1 MQKNSSENQPK
12 NQSKILKFVLIAFVV
27 LSMGTV
33 IYKAVKQS
41 YYGKISKQ
49 PKTTVLTETSV
60 ETAKPLSVFEV
71 KKTTS
76 QAKLVSN
83 PIPAKTAVVY
93 YFHTTFRCHS
103 CTMLET
109 YTREAV
115 EKNFASHY
123 KGWKIEFVSVNV
135 EEPSHR
141 HFIQD
146 YRLNAKSVIV
156 QKFEGNKPMD
166 WINLDK
172 VWYLVGNKE
181 SFINYVTEE
190 IRKLLDKK

>member
-1 MQKNSSENQPK
+1 MRKNSSENQQK
-12 NQSKILKFVLIAFVV
+12 NRSKILKFVLTAFVV
-27 LSMGTV
+27 LSIGTV
-33 IYKAVKQS
+33 VYKAVKPS
-41 YYGKISKQ
+41 YYAKNPEQAKA
-49 PKTTVLTETSV
+49 TVLTEPFM
-60 ETAKPLSVFEV
+60 ETAKPLPAFEV
-71 KKTTS
+71 KKTTFP
-76 QAKLVSN
+76 AKPVSN
-83 PIPAKTAVVY
+83 PIQAKTAVVY
-93 YFHTTFRCHS
+93 YFHTTVRCYS

-115 EKNFASHY
+115 EKNFASQY
-123 KGWKIEFVSVNV
+123 KGWKVEFVSVNV
-135 EEPSHR
+135 EEPAHS

-172 VWYLVGNKE
+172 VWYLLGNKE
-181 SFINYVTEE
+181 SFINYATEE